1 MDPGTFTKLF
11 AIERAHRIPGR
22 APPKGAPPRSMI
34 AKVLHFRDR
43 ENILRAART
52 GPEMSFDGYRISI
65 YPDFSAVTQKQR
77 ASFQPVKKRLR
88 DLNLIYSVLYP
99 ATLRIVENGKTYF
112 FTNPTE
118 ALEWLD
124 ALGRQRG
131 RSSSRSP

>member
-22 APPKGAPPRSMI
+22 VPPKGAPPRSMI